1 MSKIRAIIKRPDEQY
16 GHVTNISNTL
26 ENLQRTVGGYIETVT
41 FRAPREDS
49 PVFVVICDE
58 EGRLKG
64 KAPNC
69 IVMEWDASKVA
80 AFVGDIVIVGVDGD
94 EFTDC
99 PLDFKDWKSMV
110 LLPEGRNV

>member
-41 FRAPREDS
+41 FRGPRTDS
-49 PVFVVICDE
+49 PPFVVICDE

-64 KAPNC
+64 KALNC
-69 IVMEWDASKVA
+69 AIGDARCASS
-80 AFVGDIVIVGVDGD
+80 FVGDIVVVGIDGD

-99 PLDFKDWKSMV
+99 PLNFKDWKRMV
-110 LLPEGRNV
+110 LLPEVSDE